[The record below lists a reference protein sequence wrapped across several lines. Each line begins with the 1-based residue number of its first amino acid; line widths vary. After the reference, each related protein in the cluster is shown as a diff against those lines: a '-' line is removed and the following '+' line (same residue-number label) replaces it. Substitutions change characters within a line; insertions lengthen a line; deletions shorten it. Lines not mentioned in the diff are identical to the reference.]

1 MFEIKSQAKDL
12 AWYPPQF
19 PKQGR
24 LPTQAT
30 LVGKNCHQQESH
42 ELAYHQEL
50 CLAANRRVERPCCKT
65 LHISLFFDGTGNN
78 LNHDVY
84 LSDPKHPTNIARLF
98 RATIGTGY
106 AGGAPEM
113 KELLDSSDS
122 VSDKYFK
129 YYIPGVGTPFT
140 EIGDLEYSTF
150 GLAAANYGEDRINWA
165 LLRLIDTLQ
174 YVLTSQWMSNTA
186 SLDSIKAMNTT
197 WARFGFGGAHNRYE
211 EFTKQLKEL
220 DKKSELRRALAPAE
234 PGKPKLLGIKLY
246 VYGFSRGAAE
256 ARAFVKWLSELLPK
270 PDAEGQKPEQCLA
283 VNDLK
288 IPISVEF
295 LGLLDTVASV
305 GVAHIAPVAEGHMAW
320 ADGTQELPDEATY
333 GGLTKK
339 CVHLVSAHEQRLCFP
354 LDSIRRA
361 NGMYP
366 VNSVEVVYPGMHSD
380 LGGGYPP
387 KDQGK
392 AINDEDDIHDDSLLL
407 SQIAL
412 QEVYAAAFS
421 IGAPLKVPANSIP
434 RDLVKDVWRIMPQDL
449 NDQFLIS
456 PKLITRF
463 NAWREVTLDLPFS
476 PQEITAEK
484 AAQFAPVPAGVTLE
498 SAIDNQ
504 IAWITAWRINR
515 YADKTFLITPFYER
529 ATDKDSEP
537 ENLKASKKD
546 YEDRVDKVKKIRQ
559 AQRVAQRPGAPAPI
573 LFPGT
578 KDFDPD
584 LAKTQLYQAAIEFGE
599 DYREDHRSYTSVPH
613 FVLETIPLTPIYLLR
628 SDDVGRDFLLIKGT
642 GKLHVQTLFPPQ
654 GEASN
659 ATQPSGLVRA
669 LFDDQVHDSRAW
681 FLHYALGGR
690 EPWGSYFLYRMIYFG
705 EKCNKELSL
714 MTAAGN
720 VAGALNPTKSVIF
733 RFLPKSAKEKVSELM
748 DATKTNVLKAEALD
762 FNTQQPLAMVP
773 DAGQV
778 TAFTY
783 VPGLVSHQ
791 QTQLIEQQQYE
802 ETQTMIALQRAKI
815 ESRQVS

>member
-1 MFEIKSQAKDL
+1 MSQITSQAEGL
-12 AWYPPQF
+12 FCYPAQF
-19 PKQGR
+19 PSQGR
-24 LPTQAT
+24 LPAQEA
-30 LVGKNCHQQESH
+30 LIGKNCHQQESH
-42 ELAYHQEL
+42 ERAYRQEL
-50 CLAANRRVERPCCKT
+50 CLAANRRVEPPCCKT

-78 LNHDVY
+78 LNNDLY

-106 AGGAPEM
+106 AGGVPDN
-113 KELLDSSDS
+113 KEPLDSSDS
-122 VSDKYFK
+122 VSEKYFK

-150 GLAAANYGEDRINWA
+150 GLAAASYGEDRINWA
-165 LLRLIDTLQ
+165 LLRIIDTLQ
-174 YVLTSQWMSNTA
+174 YVLTSKGMSNAA
-186 SLDSIKAMNTT
+186 SLKSIDKMNTT

-211 EFTKQLKEL
+211 EFTQQLKEL
-220 DKKSELRRALAPAE
+220 DKRSALRRALAPAE
-234 PGKPKLLGIKLY
+234 LGKPKLLGIKLY
-246 VYGFSRGAAE
+246 IYGFSRGAAE

-270 PDAEGQKPEQCLA
+270 PDKESQKPEQCLA

-333 GGLTKK
+333 GGLIKK

-354 LDSIRRA
+354 LDSIRRT
-361 NGMYP
+361 NGQYP
-366 VNSVEVVYPGMHSD
+366 ANSVEVFYPGMHSD

-387 KDQGK
+387 GDQGK
-392 AINDEDDIHDDSLLL
+392 ANGKDDGLLL

-412 QEVYAAAFS
+412 HELYASAFS
-421 IGAPLKVPANSIP
+421 IGAPLKVSGSVLET
-434 RDLVKDVWRIMPQDL
+434 DLKKDIWRGMSLDVENHFI
-449 NDQFLIS
+449 IS
-456 PKLITRF
+456 PDLITRF
-463 NAWREVTLDLPFS
+463 NAWREVTLGLPAA
-476 PQEITAEK
+476 PQDFTDEQ
-484 AAQFAPVPAGVTLE
+484 AAQFDPIPAKVTLE

-515 YADKTFLITPFYER
+515 YADKTLFITPFYQR
-529 ATDKDSEP
+529 ASDADSEP
-537 ENLKASKKD
+537 THMKASKKEYEIKVD
-546 YEDRVDKVKKIRQ
+546 YVKKRRQ
-559 AQRVAQRPGAPAPI
+559 DQRIAQRPGDPAPV

-578 KDFDPD
+578 KDFDPKLD
-584 LAKTQLYQAAIEFGE
+584 QTQLKQAAIEFGE
-599 DYREDHRSYTSVPH
+599 DYREDFRSYTSMPH
-613 FVLETIPLTPIYLLR
+613 FILETIPLTPIYLLR
-628 SDDVGRDFLLIKGT
+628 SDDVGRDFLLIKGM
-642 GKLHVQTLFPPQ
+642 GKLHVDTLFPPQ

-681 FLHYALGGR
+681 FLHYALGSR

-714 MTAAGN
+714 MTVAGN

-733 RFLPKSAKEKVSELM
+733 RFLPKSAKEKVSEAV
-748 DATKTNVLKAEALD
+748 DATKTTLLKAEPLD
-762 FNTQQPLAMVP
+762 FNTQQPLTMVP

-778 TAFTY
+778 TAFTH
-783 VPGLVSHQ
+783 VPGVTTHQ
-791 QTQLIEQQQYE
+791 QTQLIEQQRYE
-802 ETQTMIALQRAKI
+802 QTETMIALQRDKI
-815 ESRQVS
+815 NALPMS

>member
-1 MFEIKSQAKDL
+1 MPEIKSHAEGMFC
-12 AWYPPQF
+12 YPAQF
-19 PKQGR
+19 PSLGR
-24 LPTQAT
+24 LPTQAS
-30 LVGKNCHQQESH
+30 LIGKNCHQQESY
-42 ELAYHQEL
+42 ERAYRQEL
-50 CLAANRRVERPCCKT
+50 CLAANRRVEPPCCNT
-65 LHISLFFDGTGNN
+65 LHVSLFFDGTGNN
-78 LNHDVY
+78 LNNDLY
-84 LSDPKHPTNIARLF
+84 LSDLKHPTNIARLF

-106 AGGAPEM
+106 AGGVPEM
-113 KELLDSSDS
+113 KELLDSSGS
-122 VSDKYFK
+122 VSKKYFK

-140 EIGDLEYSTF
+140 EIGDLDYSTL
-150 GLAAANYGEDRINWA
+150 GLAAAGYGEDRINWG
-165 LLRLIDTLQ
+165 LLRLIDALKRTLSMDKLEDSDC
-174 YVLTSQWMSNTA
+174 LTA
-186 SLDSIKAMNTT
+186 IGKMNTT
-197 WARFGFGGAHNRYE
+197 WARFGFGGSHNRYE

-220 DKKSELRRALAPAE
+220 DKRSDLRRALAPAE
-234 PGKPKLLGIKLY
+234 PGKPQLLGIKLY
-246 VYGFSRGAAE
+246 IYGFSRGAAE

-270 PDAEGQKPEQCLA
+270 PDKEGQKPGQYLA

-333 GGLTKK
+333 GGLIKK

-361 NGMYP
+361 NGQYP
-366 VNSVEVVYPGMHSD
+366 ANSVEVLYPGMHSD

-387 KDQGK
+387 DDQGK
-392 AINDEDDIHDDSLLL
+392 ANGKDDGLLL

-412 QEVYAAAFS
+412 HELYASAFS
-421 IGAPLKVPANSIP
+421 IGAPLKVSGGALAE
-434 RDLVKDVWRIMPQDL
+434 DLRKDIWRSMSVDVESEFFISRE
-449 NDQFLIS
+449 LIN
-456 PKLITRF
+456 RF
-463 NAWREVTLDLPFS
+463 NAWRQVTLALPSAPREF
-476 PQEITAEK
+476 TAEQ

-559 AQRVAQRPGAPAPI
+559 EQRVAQRPGAPAPI

-748 DATKTNVLKAEALD
+748 DTSKTNVLKAEALD